1 MTRYKVWDLPLRAFH
16 WSLVLLV
23 LLQWGTAQWEWLDM
37 QWHARFGYALLALL
51 GFRLLWGFVGSDSAR
66 FANFLRGPRA
76 VLAHARTALQR
87 RPEDAAGHNPL
98 GGWSVVALLACL
110 LVQAVSGLYTSD
122 EILAQGPLVAR
133 AGSDWVDFMGDVHEI
148 NKNVLLGLIGLH
160 LAAIAWHALGK
171 REELVSAMFSGR
183 RRLPRDPGLRF
194 AGVGRAL
201 VLLVVCAGLVVALV
215 YWAQGQRW

>member
-1 MTRYKVWDLPLRAFH
+1 VTRYKVWDLPLRAFH

-37 QWHARFGYALLALL
+37 QWHTRFGYALLALL

-76 VLAHARTALQR
+76 VLAYARTAVR
-87 RPEDAAGHNPL
+87 RSRWPGVGHNPL
-98 GGWSVVALLACL
+98 GAWSVVALLACL
-110 LVQAVSGLYTSD
+110 TLQAVSGLYTSD
-122 EILAQGPLVAR
+122 EILAEGPLVAH
-133 AGSDWVDFMGDVHEI
+133 ASSGWVEFMSDVHGI
-148 NKNVLLGLIGLH
+148 NKNVLLGLIALH
-160 LAAIAWHALGK
+160 LAAVAWHALGK

-215 YWAQGQRW
+215 YWAQGWPL